1 MQSIEPSLESIDDYD
16 GKESKEKRLTIWLVI
31 LSGLLIG
38 AIYGI
43 VQGNATVSDEMAV
56 ERQKSGIFK

>member
-1 MQSIEPSLESIDDYD
+1 MQSIEPSLEGIEDYH
-16 GKESKEKRLTIWLVI
+16 GKESREKRLTIWLVI

-43 VQGNATVSDEMAV
+43 IRANASVSDEMAV
-56 ERQKSGIFK
+56 EKQNSGIFK

>member
-1 MQSIEPSLESIDDYD
+1 MQSSEPSLEGIEDYH
-16 GKESKEKRLTIWLVI
+16 GKESREKRLTIWLVI

-43 VQGNATVSDEMAV
+43 VQANATVSDEMTV
-56 ERQKSGIFK
+56 EKQKSGIFK